1 MKIYILFEKGYTFT
15 APIINSIWLNRE
27 RAIEAK
33 IYKESH
39 DTAIYFVEEFE
50 TSDTKIKEYD
60 SKAVFR

>member
-15 APIINSIWLNRE
+15 APIINSIWLDRE

-50 TSDTKIKEYD
+50 TSDTKK
-60 SKAVFR
+60 

>member
-50 TSDTKIKEYD
+50 TSDTKKSEDGNIM
-60 SKAVFR
+60 S